1 MADLLI
7 RNLEQFGPLGD
18 AEKQALKAATTT
30 VRPFRSDQDLVTD
43 GERPH
48 DCKLILEGFACRYK
62 LLEDGRRQILSF
74 HIPGDVV
81 DLEGLL
87 CGEMDHSIGTLSHGR
102 MAVVPHAVMLDLTE
116 TYPRIARALWRTTLL
131 DAAVFRQWLVGIGR
145 RSAHARI
152 AHLLCEMR
160 LRLDAVGLS
169 RNGSYDLPVTQI
181 ELADALG
188 LSAVHV
194 NRTLQALRSEGL
206 ITLQGGKVT
215 IEDWD
220 GLQAAGEFDA
230 TYLSA
235 CHREGREGR
244 ARRSAPGPQASEA
257 GPDL

>member
-1 MADLLI
+1 
-7 RNLEQFGPLGD
+7 
-18 AEKQALKAATTT
+18 
-30 VRPFRSDQDLVTD
+30 
-43 GERPH
+43 
-48 DCKLILEGFACRYK
+48 
-62 LLEDGRRQILSF
+62 
-74 HIPGDVV
+74 
-81 DLEGLL
+81 
-87 CGEMDHSIGTLSHGR
+87 MDHSIGTLSHGR

-116 TYPRIARALWRTTLL
+116 TYPRIGRALWRTTLL

-169 RNGSYDLPVTQI
+169 RNGSYDLPVTQM

-235 CHREGREGR
+235 CCPEHGEGR
-244 ARRSAPGPQASEA
+244 ARRSAPGPRASEA

>member
-1 MADLLI
+1 
-7 RNLEQFGPLGD
+7 
-18 AEKQALKAATTT
+18 
-30 VRPFRSDQDLVTD
+30 
-43 GERPH
+43 
-48 DCKLILEGFACRYK
+48 
-62 LLEDGRRQILSF
+62 
-74 HIPGDVV
+74 
-81 DLEGLL
+81 
-87 CGEMDHSIGTLSHGR
+87 
-102 MAVVPHAVMLDLTE
+102 
-116 TYPRIARALWRTTLL
+116 
-131 DAAVFRQWLVGIGR
+131 
-145 RSAHARI
+145 
-152 AHLLCEMR
+152 MR

-169 RNGSYDLPVTQI
+169 RNGSYDLPVTQM

-235 CHREGREGR
+235 CCPEHGEGR
-244 ARRSAPGPQASEA
+244 ARRSAPGPRASEA